1 METNLEDYNSSLKLT
16 ITPNGYAG
24 IGLTT
29 NKYINMETKYN
40 FVISACDVILDEGTM
55 KDVITTIHWRYNA
68 ENDGFFA
75 ETYGA
80 SAMGQ
85 PTPENF
91 TDYAEVT
98 KEQMES
104 WLEATLDVEAM
115 QESLNAQIELLK
127 NPITATLP
135 PPFDNAGVEEPLQTD
150 VLDGQVIV
158 E

>member
-1 METNLEDYNSSLKLT
+1 
-16 ITPNGYAG
+16 
-24 IGLTT
+24 
-29 NKYINMETKYN
+29 METK
-40 FVISACDVILDEGTM
+40 FEWLISACDVILDEGTM

-68 ENDGFFA
+68 TNDGFFA

-91 TDYAEVT
+91 TDYNNVT
-98 KEQMES
+98 KEQMVG
-104 WLEATLDVEAM
+104 WLEGVLDVPAM

-127 NPITATLP
+127 NPVTATLP
-135 PPFDNAGVEEPLQTD
+135 PPFNNAGVEETLPAD
-150 VLDGQVIV
+150 VLDGEVTI

>member
-1 METNLEDYNSSLKLT
+1 METTFEW
-16 ITPNGYAG
+16 I
-24 IGLTT
+24 
-29 NKYINMETKYN
+29 
-40 FVISACDVILDEGTM
+40 ISACDVILDEGTM

-68 ENDGFFA
+68 TNNGFFA

-91 TDYAEVT
+91 TDYNSVT
-98 KEQMES
+98 KEQMVS
-104 WLEATLDVEAM
+104 WLESILDVPAM

-127 NPITATLP
+127 HPVTATLP
-135 PPFDNAGVEEPLQTD
+135 PPFNNSGVEEPLPID
-150 VLDGQVIV
+150 AVNGEVII